1 MKYISLIL
9 LFKKNLMPTKLI
21 FYRAFSFPS
30 FSMNKTC
37 HVRIVRQEEQLSFS
51 FRCNPLCF
59 PPLCP
64 QSFKGVVIE
73 RQSPLNVTGSD
84 CQKKRGTALQNSTST
99 YTKSEFPSVF
109 MMNNRVVTIFFGA
122 QFATKY
128 ISVALYMYFDSL
140 LLYLQT

>member
-1 MKYISLIL
+1 
-9 LFKKNLMPTKLI
+9 MPSKLI
-21 FYRAFSFPS
+21 FQSIFSS
-30 FSMNKTC
+30 FVSMNKTC

-84 CQKKRGTALQNSTST
+84 CQKKSGTALQNSTST
-99 YTKSEFPSVF
+99 YTKSEFPYVF
-109 MMNNRVVTIFFGA
+109 MMNNGVVTIFFGA
-122 QFATKY
+122 QFATTKY
-128 ISVALYMYFDSL
+128 ISVMFFFVGKVEVQSCVVLYLYFDSL
-140 LLYLQT
+140 FLYLQT

>member
-1 MKYISLIL
+1 MFASLD
-9 LFKKNLMPTKLI
+9 KKN
-21 FYRAFSFPS
+21 SFLLALDVTPFAS
-30 FSMNKTC
+30 
-37 HVRIVRQEEQLSFS
+37 
-51 FRCNPLCF
+51 PLCA
-59 PPLCP
+59 P

-99 YTKSEFPSVF
+99 YTKSEFPYVF
-109 MMNNRVVTIFFGA
+109 MMNNGLVTIFFGA